1 MPRGRGRGRQYW
13 PPQYLRA
20 ATVTT
25 APPYLPQGITLPGGG
40 NAESVAIRGAA
51 AHPQT
56 PPHRPPARTLP
67 NGGSAKSVAVRGA
80 AAHPQTPPYRT
91 PGRTLPNGGSAA
103 ATMKILGL
111 HAAPKAIGPDPT
123 IALYHDP
130 NGIW

>member
-67 NGGSAKSVAVRGA
+67 NGGSA
-80 AAHPQTPPYRT
+80 
-91 PGRTLPNGGSAA
+91 A